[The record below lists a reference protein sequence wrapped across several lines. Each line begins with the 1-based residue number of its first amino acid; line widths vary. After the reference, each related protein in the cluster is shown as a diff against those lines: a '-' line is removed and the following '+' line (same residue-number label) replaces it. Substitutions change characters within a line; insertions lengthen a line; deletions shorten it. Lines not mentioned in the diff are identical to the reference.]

1 MMKKS
6 ILLAAAIILTTTT
19 VACKRKR
26 NCICTKHYIGYDTTW
41 TSVHG
46 DTIFKDGKKDA
57 RALCDG
63 LDGEVMTFL
72 TETYWLDCELEK
84 DMD

>member
-1 MMKKS
+1 MRKS
-6 ILLAAAIILTTTT
+6 IVIASVLLMVVT
-19 VACKRKR
+19 VVGCKRKR

-41 TSVHG
+41 TAFHG

-72 TETYWLDCELEK
+72 TETYWLECQLEK
-84 DMD
+84 DID